1 MININKKPIRK
12 CNNRC
17 IFCFIEQ
24 LPPNLRESLYL
35 KDDDY
40 IESFKHG
47 NFITLT
53 NITNYDLDNIIKYE
67 LSPLYISFH
76 SANNTVREKL
86 FGTKKHKKSLEILEK
101 LDDFRIRTN
110 IQIVV
115 CPGIND
121 GEDLINTFNYL
132 IRNLK
137 NIISIGVVP
146 VGITKY
152 NKCELLIP
160 FDKEKSLK
168 LINLVESYK
177 VNSSFKNIYL
187 ADEFFIMADLPFP
200 NEVYYGD
207 FPQIENGIGLC
218 VDFRRDFNDYLNSYN
233 FHIKAELFPKNK
245 NILVLTSEYSYT
257 FLRNLINNI
266 ELLTKNLNLNLNIN
280 FNVIPVKNVFLGGNV
295 KVTGLLT
302 YSDYQNFFQN
312 EIKKN
317 ELTIYDKILIPSL
330 IFSKDNLTLDNK
342 NQKDFKS
349 FSSKIKFVQNN
360 GKALAKELLDI

>member
-1 MININKKPIRK
+1 M
-12 CNNRC
+12 
-17 IFCFIEQ
+17 
-24 LPPNLRESLYL
+24 
-35 KDDDY
+35 
-40 IESFKHG
+40 
-47 NFITLT
+47 
-53 NITNYDLDNIIKYE
+53 
-67 LSPLYISFH
+67 
-76 SANNTVREKL
+76 
-86 FGTKKHKKSLEILEK
+86 
-101 LDDFRIRTN
+101 
-110 IQIVV
+110 
-115 CPGIND
+115 
-121 GEDLINTFNYL
+121 
-132 IRNLK
+132 
-137 NIISIGVVP
+137 P

-295 KVTGLLT
+295 KVTGLNI
-302 YSDYQNFFQN
+302 Q
-312 EIKKN
+312 
-317 ELTIYDKILIPSL
+317 
-330 IFSKDNLTLDNK
+330 
-342 NQKDFKS
+342 
-349 FSSKIKFVQNN
+349 
-360 GKALAKELLDI
+360 